1 MKTTYKLLLG
11 VVIVGVVAAGGWWAF
26 SAQTGDILANLSAN
40 AGEKLTD
47 AQVQAVISRV
57 SKFMVVPS
65 DEKPSVVVL
74 RGTAELAA
82 QQPFYRD
89 AKDGDV
95 LIVYSS
101 RAIIYDAKANKLV
114 SVSPIQQNT
123 ATPVPSTVASGSAQ
137 VTPTPTPSG
146 TPVAPEKSTIEVRN
160 GTSTSGLAG
169 KMASDLKTKFGGTKG
184 WVTSTKTGDAKGTYT
199 ATVLVDLTGG
209 KKPGALAALEAYTG
223 AKGVTSM
230 PKGEVTSTDDFV
242 IIIGK

>member
-1 MKTTYKLLLG
+1 MKTTYKLMLG
-11 VVIVGVVAAGGWWAF
+11 IVIVALVGAGGWWAF
-26 SAQTGDILANLSAN
+26 NSQSSDDLANLSAN

-47 AQVQAVISRV
+47 SQVQAVVSRV

-123 ATPVPSTVASGSAQ
+123 ATPVPTAVASGSAQ
-137 VTPTPTPSG
+137 LTPTPS
-146 TPVAPEKSTIEVRN
+146 TSTAPVAPEKSTIEVRN

-169 KMASDLKTKFGGTKG
+169 KLASDLKKNS

-199 ATVLVDLTGG
+199 ATVLVDMTGG
-209 KKPGALAALEAYTG
+209 KKPGAAAALETTL
-223 AKGVTSM
+223 GVKVTTTL
-230 PKGEVTSTDDFV
+230 PKGEVTSTSDFLV
-242 IIIGK
+242 IIGK